1 MQKVWFKFVILP
13 LALCGI
19 IGISTYFWLRTSLP
33 DVDGEI
39 RLSTLAVPI
48 EISRTEHGLVTI
60 EANEI
65 DDVWFGLGFAHAQD
79 RLWQMMSMR
88 RFALGRLSEVI
99 GEDTLQLDVRQ
110 RRLGFGRLAET
121 QFNQLD
127 PATRTALTRYSDGI
141 NAYLAARG
149 GSLPLEFQLLG
160 FDPIPWEPWH
170 GLLWGRLMAHQLT
183 ARWREDLARAALLP
197 IAGAP
202 KMRELWPEIAA
213 EIHQS
218 SGQKTLPE
226 IFHPNPKGAS
236 NAWAISPLKS
246 KTGAPLLAGDP
257 HLGLAIPG
265 IWYIARLKAGKHVI
279 EGATTPGV
287 PFVIMGRNQG
297 LAWSLT
303 SNEADL
309 QDVVEVTRDD
319 VTSRIKENII
329 VDGEFS
335 EPLTISFV
343 DGAPVIVGELADS
356 GAGTGHALLSTALG
370 DSDRSPDALMR
381 LNVASTVDQG
391 IAALELFVAPFL
403 NVILA
408 DRSGD
413 IARVHAGVIP
423 VRGAGVSGRLPLKPD
438 NAWALSDVQRVE
450 AVERDPMTGFI
461 ANANE
466 KTPALGDNIPGD
478 WPTPAR
484 GKRID
489 ALLSQPLSFSIDDM
503 ADFQNDIR
511 DVTWDTWRFALNGV
525 EVIGEEAQAFNALK
539 EWDGEM
545 RRDQAAPL
553 IYSAW
558 MAHVRYQ
565 MFFDE
570 LGERAPTVPLPGPQ
584 ELATMIKAQ
593 SRWCDDVKSSIVEN
607 CDKIAET
614 AFRATIETLSK
625 TLGSDVDD
633 WHWGDTHVA
642 QFHHALLGRIPF
654 FADYYDRRIET
665 DGGDRTL
672 NRGASP
678 RSASA
683 KLGFPHVHG
692 AGFRGIHDLGGAP
705 SRYMVGP
712 GQSGNPF
719 SDHYDD
725 LLEPWRD
732 GEYVGFDAQRASLLK
747 LLPGVN

>member
-19 IGISTYFWLRTSLP
+19 IGISGYFWLRTSLP

-39 RLSTLAVPI
+39 RVSTLAVPI
-48 EISRTEHGLVTI
+48 EIARTEHGLVSI
-60 EANEI
+60 EANAL

-99 GEDTLQLDVRQ
+99 GEDTLELDKRQ
-110 RRLGFGRLAET
+110 RRLGFGRLAKA

-127 PATRTALTRYSDGI
+127 PATKTALTRYADGI
-141 NAYLAARG
+141 NAFLIEREGA
-149 GSLPLEFQLLG
+149 LPLEFQLLG

-183 ARWREDLARAALLP
+183 ARWREDLARATLLP
-197 IAGAP
+197 LAGGA
-202 KMRELWPEIAA
+202 KMQELWPEIGA
-213 EIHQS
+213 ETDIPS
-218 SGQKTLPE
+218 RSNVLPSL
-226 IFHPNPKGAS
+226 FHPDPKGAS
-236 NAWAISPLKS
+236 NAWAVSPLKS
-246 KTGAPLLAGDP
+246 KTGSPLLAGDP

-265 IWYIARLKAGKHVI
+265 IWYVARLKAGEHVI

-287 PFVIMGRNQG
+287 PFVIIGRNQG

-309 QDVVEVTRDD
+309 QDVVNVTRED
-319 VTSRIKENII
+319 VTSRINETIL
-329 VDGEFS
+329 VDDFP
-335 EPLTISFV
+335 EPLTIAFFI
-343 DGAPVIVGELADS
+343 GAPVITGELAES
-356 GAGTGHALLSTALG
+356 GAGVGQALLSTALG
-370 DSDRSPDALMR
+370 DTDRSPDALMR
-381 LNVASTVDQG
+381 LNTASTVNQG
-391 IAALELFVAPFL
+391 IAALELFAAPFL

-413 IARVHAGVIP
+413 IARVHAGVLP
-423 VRGAGVSGRLPLKPD
+423 VRRLGVSGRLPLTPD
-438 NAWALSDVQRVE
+438 NAWALSDVRRVE
-450 AVERDPMTGFI
+450 TIERDPAAGFI

-466 KTPALGDNIPGD
+466 KTPELDEDLAGD
-478 WPTPAR
+478 WPLSAR
-484 GKRID
+484 DQRIN
-489 ALLSQPLSFSIDDM
+489 ALLSQPLSFSLDDM
-503 ADFQNDIR
+503 ATFQTDIR
-511 DVTWDTWRFALNGV
+511 DVTWNAWRFALSGIDF
-525 EVIGEEAQAFNALK
+525 IGEEAQAYAVLRQ
-539 EWDGEM
+539 WDGEM
-545 RRDQAAPL
+545 RRELAAPL

-558 MAHVRYQ
+558 IAHIRHLI
-565 MFFDE
+565 FADE
-570 LGERAPTVPLPGPQ
+570 LGERMPTVPLPGPTQ
-584 ELATMIKAQ
+584 LAAMIKAG
-593 SRWCDDVKSSIVEN
+593 SKWCDNIDTSPVEN
-607 CDKIAET
+607 CDRIAET
-614 AFRATIETLSK
+614 AFRSTIETLSE
-625 TLGSDVDD
+625 TLGSDIDD

-678 RSASA
+678 RSGSA
-683 KLGFPHVHG
+683 KRGFPHVHG
-692 AGFRGIHDLGGAP
+692 AGVRAIHDLSGAP

-732 GEYVGFDAQRASLLK
+732 GEYVGFDAPRESLLR